1 MPPVRQTTLPDSH
14 SRATIGVN
22 KRERDAMTETAT
34 PMDLS
39 AHTPMMQQY
48 LRIKAEF
55 PSTLVFYRMGDFYEL
70 FYADA
75 ERAARLLDI
84 TLTVRGQSA
93 GEPIAMAGVP
103 FHAVDGYL
111 SRLVRLGESVAIC
124 EQVGEVGA
132 SKGPVERKVVRVV
145 TPGTLTES
153 ELIGDKGEALVLAVH
168 QGAKLQL
175 GLAWLSLTQGVVH
188 LSECQADELMS
199 WIARLSPQELV
210 YSAEVTPSFEAAL
223 QSIPQQLSGLG
234 QRLALTIRP
243 AWVFDETLGARK
255 LCEQLQT
262 ASLQGWGAHDMKAAH
277 AAASA
282 LLDFAAHTQGRT
294 LSHVRELVVARAHE
308 LIHIPSAT
316 RRNLEL
322 THTLRGETSPTL
334 FSLLDTC
341 LTGMGSR
348 LLRQWLLNPERQR
361 HQAQARHCAIA
372 ALRDASQTP
381 GLPDYTTIRADLK
394 HCSDAERIT
403 ARVALRQAKP
413 RELLALGR
421 TLQLSAQ
428 LSQQLQAHSDPLLR
442 EAATGLAAPQEA
454 WQLLINAI
462 DAEPAALVR
471 DGGVIA
477 SGFDPELDELRAIGT
492 DSGAFLLEL
501 EAKERERT
509 GIANLKVQYN
519 RVHGYFIE
527 VSQGQLNRVP
537 DDYKRRQ
544 TLKNA
549 ERFITPE
556 LKAFEDKALSA
567 HERALAREKW
577 LYEGVLD
584 ALQDHIPQLTTVA
597 RQLATLDALC
607 ALTERALT
615 LNWHRPQFCDTPCI
629 NIRGGRHPVV
639 QERLDRTSGTPFI
652 PNDTDLGTKHRMQVI
667 TGPNM
672 GGKSTYMRQVA
683 VIVLLASMGSFVP
696 AEACTLG
703 PIDAIHTRIGA
714 SDDLANAQS
723 TFMLEMTEAAQIL
736 RQATEHSLVLMDE
749 IGRGTSTYDGLA
761 LAAGIAK
768 HLHDKCKSFTLF
780 ATHYFELTAFAG
792 DHHGALNVHV
802 SAAESGHGDIVF
814 LHQIE
819 LGPASRSYG
828 IQVARLAGVPA
839 AVVNHAR
846 HQLQALEQQEQD
858 GRAQVDL
865 FAPPPVAEAPE
876 PSELEQALAKVDP
889 DALTPREALDIL
901 YALKQGKFPI

>member
-1 MPPVRQTTLPDSH
+1 
-14 SRATIGVN
+14 
-22 KRERDAMTETAT
+22 
-34 PMDLS
+34 
-39 AHTPMMQQY
+39 MMQQY
-48 LRIKAEF
+48 LRIKREF
-55 PSTLVFYRMGDFYEL
+55 PDTLVFYRMGDFYEL
-70 FYADA
+70 FYGDA

-93 GEPIAMAGVP
+93 GEPISMAGVP

-132 SKGPVERKVVRVV
+132 SKGPVERKVMRVV

-168 QGAKLQL
+168 QGTKLQL
-175 GLAWLSLTQGVVH
+175 GLAWLSMTQGVIH
-188 LSECQADELMS
+188 LAECHAEELMS

-210 YSAEVTPSFEAAL
+210 YSAEVTPSFESTLQAL
-223 QSIPQQLSGLG
+223 PQQLSGLG

-243 AWVFDETLGARK
+243 AWVFDEALGSRK
-255 LCEQLQT
+255 LCDQLQT
-262 ASLQGWGAHDMKAAH
+262 ASLQGWDAHDMPAAH
-277 AAASA
+277 AAAGA
-282 LLDFAAHTQGRT
+282 LLDFATHTQGRA
-294 LSHVRELVVARAHE
+294 LNHVRELVVARAQE

-348 LLRQWLLNPERQR
+348 LLRHWLLNPERER
-361 HQAQARHCAIA
+361 HQAQARLDAIE
-372 ALRDASQTP
+372 ALRDARDPKNYSE
-381 GLPDYTTIRADLK
+381 IRSVLK
-394 HCSDAERIT
+394 RCSDAERIT

-413 RELLALGR
+413 RELLALGQ
-421 TLQLSAQ
+421 TLQLASHLSSQ
-428 LSQQLQAHSDPLLR
+428 LLEFNDALLQH
-442 EAATGLAAPQEA
+442 AAAGLAAPHSA
-454 WQLLINAI
+454 WELLSRAI
-462 DAEPAALVR
+462 DSETAALVR

-477 SGFDPELDELRAIGT
+477 EGYDAELDELRAIGT
-492 DSGAFLLEL
+492 DSSTFLLEL
-501 EAKERERT
+501 EASERERT
-509 GIANLKVQYN
+509 GIANLKVQFN

-527 VSQGQLNRVP
+527 VSQGQLSRVP
-537 DDYKRRQ
+537 EDYKRRQ

-567 HERALAREKW
+567 QERALAREKW
-577 LYEGVLD
+577 LYDGILD
-584 ALQDHIPQLTTVA
+584 ALQEHIPALTLVA

-615 LNWHRPQFCDTPCI
+615 LNWQRPQFCDSPCI
-629 NIRGGRHPVV
+629 RIRKGRHPVV

-652 PNDTDLGTKHRMQVI
+652 PNDTDLNAKHRMQVI

-672 GGKSTYMRQVA
+672 GGKSTYMRQIA

-696 AEACTLG
+696 AEACQLG

-736 RQATEHSLVLMDE
+736 RQASEHSLVLMDE

-780 ATHYFELTAFAG
+780 ATHYFELTGFAA
-792 DHHGALNVHV
+792 DHHGAINVHV

-819 LGPASRSYG
+819 AGPANRSYG
-828 IQVARLAGVPA
+828 IQVARLAGVPP

-846 HQLQALEQQEQD
+846 HQLQALEQREQE
-858 GRAQVDL
+858 GRSQVDL
-865 FAPPPVAEAPE
+865 FAPPPVTEAPE
-876 PSELEQALAKVDP
+876 PSEMEQALAKIDP

-901 YALKQGKFPI
+901 YALKQGKFSL

>member
-1 MPPVRQTTLPDSH
+1 MTDTTPS
-14 SRATIGVN
+14 
-22 KRERDAMTETAT
+22 
-34 PMDLS
+34 MDLS
-39 AHTPMMQQY
+39 EHTPMMQQY

-55 PSTLVFYRMGDFYEL
+55 PTTLVFYRMGDFYEL

-93 GEPIAMAGVP
+93 GAPISMAGVP

-168 QGAKLQL
+168 QGTKLQL
-175 GLAWLSLTQGVVH
+175 GLAWLSMTQGVVH
-188 LSECQADELMS
+188 LAECHTEELMS

-210 YSAEVTPSFEAAL
+210 YSAEVTPSFEATLQAL
-223 QSIPQQLSGLG
+223 PQQLSGLG

-243 AWVFDETLGARK
+243 AWVFDGTLGVRK

-262 ASLQGWGAHDMKAAH
+262 ASLQGWGAHELSAAH

-282 LLDFAAHTQGRT
+282 LLDFAAHTQGRA
-294 LSHVRELVVARAHE
+294 LNHVRELVVARAQE

-322 THTLRGETSPTL
+322 THTLRGDTSPTL

-348 LLRQWLLNPERQR
+348 LMRHWLLNPERDRCQTE
-361 HQAQARHCAIA
+361 ARLDAIE
-372 ALRDASQTP
+372 ALRDAK
-381 GLPDYTTIRADLK
+381 GAADFNAIRSELK

-413 RELLALGR
+413 RELLALGQ
-421 TLQLSAQ
+421 TLQLASQ
-428 LSQQLQAHSDPLLR
+428 LSQQLLGHGDALLKQA
-442 EAATGLAAPQEA
+442 AAGLAAPQSA
-454 WQLLINAI
+454 WQLLASAI
-462 DAEPAALVR
+462 DSEPAALVR

-477 SGFDPELDELRAIGT
+477 NGYDAELDELRSIGA
-492 DSGAFLLEL
+492 DSGAFLLGL
-501 EAKERERT
+501 EARERERT

-527 VSQGQLNRVP
+527 VSQGQLSRVP
-537 DDYKRRQ
+537 EDYKRRQ

-567 HERALAREKW
+567 HDRALAREKW

-584 ALQDHIPQLTTVA
+584 ALQEHIPALTAVA

-615 LNWHRPQFCDTPCI
+615 LGWQRPQFCETPCI
-629 NIRGGRHPVV
+629 QIRGGRHPVV

-652 PNDTDLGTKHRMQVI
+652 PNDTDLNAKQRMQVI

-672 GGKSTYMRQVA
+672 GGKSTYMRQIA

-696 AEACTLG
+696 AESCRLG

-736 RQATEHSLVLMDE
+736 RQASEQSLVLMDE

-780 ATHYFELTAFAG
+780 ATHYFELTAFAA
-792 DHHGALNVHV
+792 DHHGAINVHV

-819 LGPASRSYG
+819 AGPANRSYG

-846 HQLQALEQQEQD
+846 HQLQALEQQKHE
-858 GRAQVDL
+858 GRSQVDL

-876 PSELEQALAKVDP
+876 PSELEQALSKIDP

-901 YALKQGKFPI
+901 YALKQGKFSS